1 MNASVLR
8 PFFSPLLLSSL
19 LVASALLLWRV
30 SAAEAAQTGSGSQSC
45 VVLDNKL
52 AHDTVT
58 RRVETMLMLHRGW

>member
-30 SAAEAAQTGSGSQSC
+30 SAAEAAQTVSSSQSC
-45 VVLDNKL
+45 VVLDNKHVDN
-52 AHDTVT
+52 AVT